1 MSIRVGILVVVALL
15 VAAAIVNAQLV
26 DVDVT
31 TDTSGVVDDTTSAT
45 SVDKDDSTIVYYFH
59 GNKRCMTCRKIEAL
73 AEKAVLS
80 GFDEE
85 LADSTLQWRVLNF
98 QDDENAHFA
107 KSYKLFSQT
116 LIVSRHVDG
125 EEVAWRNLDQIWTLV
140 HDEDAFISYVQ
151 DEVDALMTAEP
162 E

>member
-1 MSIRVGILVVVALL
+1 MSKRIGSVVVIALL
-15 VAAAIVNAQLV
+15 LSIAVVSAQLV
-26 DVDVT
+26 DFKAT
-31 TDTSGVVDDTTSAT
+31 TDTSGVVDDTMSTAPVGENT
-45 SVDKDDSTIVYYFH
+45 STIVYYFH

-73 AEKAVLS
+73 AETAVLS
-80 GFDEE
+80 GFADD

-107 KSYKLFSQT
+107 KNYKLFSQT
-116 LIVSRHVDG
+116 LIVSRHVNGD
-125 EEVAWRNLDQIWTLV
+125 EVAWRNLDQIWTLV
-140 HDEDAFISYVQ
+140 HDEEAFISYVQ